1 MDTLINLCII
11 EHSLPASCIQDTIK
25 NRGKKIQGTKCGKDT
40 EIPHRSDCGNTY
52 GEFRDDPHGSSG
64 RLHHYTAG
72 RHRIPA
78 FLRHGRRY
86 DQRQAELRAIPPG
99 IHVYEIMGPLFFGAA
114 GRLGQIVVKDATKCL
129 ILRMKGVPVLDITA
143 VDVLNALQK
152 RCRKSGIPLI
162 FSSFFIAIAVSIWD
176 RLLTAS
182 MRNLWNVGR
191 SVGVWRFVV
200 ADMSA
205 GIEKYREVSS

>member
-1 MDTLINLCII
+1 M
-11 EHSLPASCIQDTIK
+11 
-25 NRGKKIQGTKCGKDT
+25 
-40 EIPHRSDCGNTY
+40 
-52 GEFRDDPHGSSG
+52 
-64 RLHHYTAG
+64 
-72 RHRIPA
+72 
-78 FLRHGRRY
+78 
-86 DQRQAELRAIPPG
+86 
-99 IHVYEIMGPLFFGAA
+99 
-114 GRLGQIVVKDATKCL
+114 VKDATKCL